1 MEIKEKDIFRYR
13 GEKNILVRFYEDKIK
28 ELKENHLSEEDIIG
42 E

>member
-1 MEIKEKDIFRYR
+1 MEIKEKDSFSAQKR
-13 GEKNILVRFYEDKIK
+13 KNILERFYEDKIK